1 MWQCKHCS
9 ERFVEK
15 DHNHI
20 CVTDALASHFKG
32 RRALMKPLFNAFL
45 HKFQKVGPIKVL
57 SEKMFIALSDKSTFA
72 IARVAGD
79 HIEVCLRL
87 PEDKPIAPSLSSVA
101 RLHIPGMTHYF
112 ILRSV
117 SDLTPEVMRSV
128 MWAKEGS

>member
-1 MWQCKHCS
+1 MWQCKHCK
-9 ERFVEK
+9 ERFVEQ
-15 DHNHI
+15 DLDHI
-20 CVTDALASHFKG
+20 CATDTLAAHFKG

-45 HKFQKVGPIKVL
+45 HKFQKAGPIEVL
-57 SEKMFIALSDKSTFA
+57 SQKLFIALSSKSVFA

-87 PEDKPIAPSLSSVA
+87 PEDKPISPLLSSVA

-112 ILRSV
+112 VLRSV
-117 SDLTPEVMRSV
+117 TDLTPDVMRSV